1 MKDYLSFNVLKN
13 FEVNH
18 FKSLLNF
25 LQYCLLLKKK
35 IMFLVFWLWG
45 TWDPSSP
52 TKDWTHTLC
61 IRRRSLKHWTSRE
74 IPWKI
79 TFIPQAEG
87 VSMTQR
93 TAFYKHISQLQ
104 RRDLQSCRNAQRLPS
119 WVFFPPSAQR
129 LYKAAG
135 EDARHQYTMTLGLP
149 EFVRAKAN
157 AANLSDVSLSHCWG
171 WDDLQGQVSV
181 CDGT

>member
-1 MKDYLSFNVLKN
+1 
-13 FEVNH
+13 
-18 FKSLLNF
+18 
-25 LQYCLLLKKK
+25 
-35 IMFLVFWLWG
+35 
-45 TWDPSSP
+45 
-52 TKDWTHTLC
+52 
-61 IRRRSLKHWTSRE
+61 
-74 IPWKI
+74 
-79 TFIPQAEG
+79 
-87 VSMTQR
+87 MTQR

-157 AANLSDVSLSHCWG
+157 AANLSDVSLSHC
-171 WDDLQGQVSV
+171 
-181 CDGT
+181 